1 ASADDRADSEGR
13 KLNRT
18 QNAAQSMLTRHLLQQ
33 QAERFSR
40 KQLASHSKDLPQKVV
55 VWDRYRAITRRSLP
69 FRYQSSDSGVGIAS
83 PTRLQMKYTGMPVA
97 MMMKP
102 GHVVAV

>member
-1 ASADDRADSEGR
+1 VRSLAGQDEDASADNRAYSKGR

-40 KQLASHSKDLPQKVV
+40 EQLASHSKDLPQKVV
-55 VWDRYRAITRRSLP
+55 VWDRYRAIPPLVTFP
-69 FRYQSSDSGVGIAS
+69 FSIF
-83 PTRLQMKYTGMPVA
+83 
-97 MMMKP
+97 
-102 GHVVAV
+102 